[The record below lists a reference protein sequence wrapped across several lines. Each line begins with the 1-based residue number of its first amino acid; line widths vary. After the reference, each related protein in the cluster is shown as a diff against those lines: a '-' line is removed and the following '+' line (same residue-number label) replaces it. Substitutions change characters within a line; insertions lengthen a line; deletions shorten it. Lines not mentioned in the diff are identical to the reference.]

1 MQRGEI
7 NRETYSKYNNIFK
20 EVIQEAKRR
29 FNVDILKNSENL
41 GKTMWS
47 LVKKYRNNKTDHQEL
62 DYLLTVIL
70 FLYLFY

>member
-7 NRETYSKYNNIFK
+7 NRTYSKYNNIFK
-20 EVIQEAKRR
+20 KVIQEAKRR
-29 FNVDILKNSENL
+29 FNADILNNSENL

-47 LVKKYRNNKTDHQEL
+47 LVKKYTNNKTDHQEL